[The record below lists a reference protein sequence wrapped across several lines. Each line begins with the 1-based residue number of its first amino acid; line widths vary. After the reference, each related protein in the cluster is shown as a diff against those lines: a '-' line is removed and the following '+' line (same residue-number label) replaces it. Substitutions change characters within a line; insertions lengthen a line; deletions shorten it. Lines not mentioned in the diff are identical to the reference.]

1 MANPSTT
8 GGSGAGT
15 EVLRRAHR
23 YNLLES
29 DGEITLFT
37 VPADHIYTILNVMIM
52 EKGDDQDLKVS
63 MYIDPDSGGAG
74 DIIFLQS
81 HFLAFGQ
88 AFLWNDRF
96 VMTAADKLHFS
107 CGSAAAVGACDI
119 WCSYIDQQF
128 A

>member
-15 EVLRRAHR
+15 EVLRRVFKSMQ
-23 YNLLES
+23 LES
-29 DGEITLFT
+29 ASELTLLT
-37 VPADHIYTILNVMIM
+37 VGADHIFTILNVMIM
-52 EKGDDQDLKVS
+52 EKGDDNDLKIN

-74 DIIFLQS
+74 DIYFLQS
-81 HFLAFGQ
+81 SSIPFAT

-96 VMTAADKLHFS
+96 VMTAADKLHFTCS
-107 CGSAAAVGACDI
+107 SASAVGAVDI

-128 A
+128 